1 MADSSLTTEA
11 LAQTKSLGKFI
22 PGWDPKLLGTR
33 DPNTR
38 TIIEDGIIQDLDIAI
53 SVRDGTVLRGN
64 IYRPENRRNER
75 LPVILNYS
83 VYGKDGAIDICVFPP
98 ASGLDTSRISKLY
111 LFEAA
116 DPGWWCQ
123 QGYAVAS
130 VDARGSHQ
138 SDGDKGYY
146 SRDVGLDG
154 YDVVEWLAR
163 QSWSNGKV
171 ALYGASGYAM
181 VIWLTAAERPPSLTA
196 IIPID
201 GMTDLYREMTFK
213 GGIPE
218 TQFSGLY
225 PVFWNWGRNHVE
237 DATYGGLEHPYF
249 DDYWKSKLPN
259 LENIQCPTYIIC
271 SWGDH
276 CIHTRGTL
284 NAWKKIPAKEKF
296 LEVHQYQKWEWATTE
311 ESLGRQKAFLDKYL
325 LGETNEVQFW
335 PTVRY
340 TMRERYY
347 GGEWRSAKSFPI
359 ETTKYTRF
367 FLTPSKGLS
376 RIAQGKAQSL
386 SYDAEGGEIA
396 FALPIAQTSLEFA
409 GHAKLR
415 LWVEAKGA
423 DNMDL
428 FITLRKL
435 DHDGNQVFFPWLTVV
450 DTGPIGFGFLRVS
463 RRELDEKSSTPYQP
477 VHSHQR
483 DLPLAS
489 GEIVPVD
496 IEILPTSCRLRPGER
511 LQVVISSHDYGTYPK
526 NIPVSR
532 HPNTVNKGTH
542 VIHFGGQYDSHLVL
556 PVIPPVANSYSENNK
571 TVKMAMLASRVS
583 GWKDDKFLNEY
594 TEVHA
599 GMTQKIAAQVPVLR
613 NYTQVVAVPRPTVRM
628 IGTEASA
635 STPWDCSTILGWSTL
650 KALWGS
656 FHAPD
661 YKASAGSHVFV
672 DESSTIGLLC
682 QSTVDIVIDP
692 VEFENRDKDSVLMV
706 FYLAKNSQAAKDRLG
721 EDMSTRASAIVEA
734 SSGTKLL
741 RYALNRSVTPDDTN
755 DFFADTPFLTADWTT
770 MGAMEQFWF
779 ADMDGATAFLEDEK
793 RRRAMEDLPESFDL
807 HKSAFL
813 VGRENRVVTKDVGF

>member
-1 MADSSLTTEA
+1 MADLSLTTEA
-11 LAQTKSLGKFI
+11 LAQMKRLGKFI
-22 PGWDPKLLGTR
+22 PRWDPKLLGTR
-33 DPNTR
+33 DPNPR
-38 TIIEDGIIQDLDIAI
+38 TIVEDGIIQDLDVAL
-53 SVRDGTVLRGN
+53 SVRDGTVLRAN
-64 IYRPENRRNER
+64 LYRPENRRNER

-83 VYGKDGAIDICVFPP
+83 VYGKDGAVDICVFPP
-98 ASGLDTSRISKLY
+98 ASGLDASRISKLY

-116 DPGWWCQ
+116 DPGWWCH

-146 SRDVGLDG
+146 TRDVGLDG
-154 YDVVEWLAR
+154 YDVIEWLAK
-163 QSWSNGKV
+163 QPWSDGKV

-181 VIWLTAAERPPSLTA
+181 VIWLTVAEKPPSLAA

-225 PVFWNWGRNHVE
+225 PVFWNWGRNLVE
-237 DATYGGLEHPYF
+237 DATYGGAEHPFF

-259 LENIQCPTYIIC
+259 LENIECPTYIIC
-271 SWGDH
+271 
-276 CIHTRGTL
+276 
-284 NAWKKIPAKEKF
+284 EKF
-296 LEVHQYQKWEWATTE
+296 LELHQYQKWEWSTTE

-325 LGETNEVQFW
+325 LGEANEVQFW

-359 ETTKYTRF
+359 ETTDYTRF

-376 RIAQGKAQSL
+376 RITQGKEQSL

-396 FALPIAQTSLEFA
+396 FDLPITQQSLEFA

-435 DHDGNQVFFPWLTVV
+435 DRDGNQVFFPWLTVV

-477 VHSHQR
+477 VHTHQR
-483 DLPLAS
+483 DLPLAP

-496 IEILPTSCRLRPGER
+496 IEIMPTSCHLRPGER
-511 LQVVISSHDYGTYPK
+511 LQVVVSSHDYGTYPT

-542 VIHFGGQYDSHLVL
+542 VIHFGGKYDSHLVL
-556 PVIPPVANSYSENNK
+556 PVIPPVTNSYAENNK

-583 GWKDDKFLNEY
+583 GWKDEKFLHEY

-613 NYTQVVAVPRPTVRM
+613 NYIQVVVVPKSAVPL
-628 IGTEASA
+628 IGMNAS
-635 STPWDCSTILGWSTL
+635 STSWDCSTILGWSTL

-672 DESSTIGLLC
+672 EESGTIGILC

-706 FYLAKNSQAAKDRLG
+706 FYLAKNSQTSKDRLG
-721 EDMSTRASAIVEA
+721 GDITARASAVVEA

-741 RYALNRSVTPDDTN
+741 RYALNKSVTPDDTD

-779 ADMDGATAFLEDEK
+779 ANMDGATAFLEDEK
-793 RRRAMEDLPESFDL
+793 RRRALEDLPESFDL
-807 HKSAFL
+807 HKSVFL
-813 VGRENRVVTKDVGF
+813 VGKENRVVTKDLGF